1 MGSRVP
7 RPPKTR
13 SPISRRLREARIEA
27 DISQRQLGVRV
38 GLDLSVASVRMNQ
51 YERGVHEPHY
61 AFVKRLAAALN
72 VPTAYFYADDPALA
86 KLIAH
91 YGRLTVV
98 ERKRWLA
105 STAPD

>member
-1 MGSRVP
+1 MP
-7 RPPKTR
+7 RPQKTR
-13 SPISRRLREARIEA
+13 SPISRRLREARIKA

-61 AFVKRLAAALN
+61 AFVKRLAAALD

-91 YGRLTVV
+91 YGQLSLI
-98 ERKRWLA
+98 ERKKLLA
-105 STAPD
+105 ATTPA

>member
-1 MGSRVP
+1 MRD
-7 RPPKTR
+7 
-13 SPISRRLREARIEA
+13 ARIQA

-61 AFVKRLAAALN
+61 AFVKLLAAALD

-86 KLIAH
+86 KLIVY
-91 YGRLTVV
+91 YGRLSLS
-98 ERKRWLA
+98 ERKKLLA
-105 STAPD
+105 SITPV